1 MTNQGAT
8 RRSQIQNSAKTLIT
22 NLLKDNSALKI
33 SVVTF
38 ASLNTS
44 NYSEEGTIKD
54 ANVLCSLTNDAT
66 KITNS
71 LTNIPQN
78 GPRTNLEAGLELAYK
93 QFSNEKNNKYI
104 IVLTDG
110 IPNLSLFESTAT
122 TENKQLYSDYSI
134 NRTKNKLKEITKND
148 VTLITMLT
156 GIDTP
161 DTIVSGTTKTYSDII
176 KEVFGTAQNPTAG
189 MFYYISDEDIEKTIT
204 TDIYNSLMPTNN
216 TFKDIVIEDYFPDE
230 IVKNFDFAYVKNANI
245 GNISTKIDEK
255 TNKITWT
262 IPELEYGKTAV
273 VQYKLKLKQDFDS
286 SIVDKILNT
295 NQKIDMKYKDFNDKE
310 QNETSNITPKLRLT
324 EPKEAPQDLP
334 KAGNTSLAL
343 FITII
348 SGASIFFLIKFVH
361 ISKKMK

>member
-1 MTNQGAT
+1 MKKKILSILFLVLILIANFSFASYSTVKMEVVEEPICEIKFGQNSKFQKQLISKDLNNKEVTIELKVTNEDEVAKPTGELVLLLDNSHSTDSMTNQGAT

-134 NRTKNKLKEITKND
+134 NRTKNKLKEIMPVRT
-148 VTLITMLT
+148 V
-156 GIDTP
+156 GIKKFSDKHC
-161 DTIVSGTTKTYSDII
+161 KT
-176 KEVFGTAQNPTAG
+176 GTA
-189 MFYYISDEDIEKTIT
+189 S
-204 TDIYNSLMPTNN
+204 
-216 TFKDIVIEDYFPDE
+216 
-230 IVKNFDFAYVKNANI
+230 
-245 GNISTKIDEK
+245 
-255 TNKITWT
+255 
-262 IPELEYGKTAV
+262 
-273 VQYKLKLKQDFDS
+273 
-286 SIVDKILNT
+286 
-295 NQKIDMKYKDFNDKE
+295 
-310 QNETSNITPKLRLT
+310 
-324 EPKEAPQDLP
+324 
-334 KAGNTSLAL
+334 
-343 FITII
+343 
-348 SGASIFFLIKFVH
+348 
-361 ISKKMK
+361 